1 LSAGGDSSIINKTL
15 DENNDATIIND
26 SSTQSGAKR
35 ASTNKTTIKASLR
48 EVYKQ
53 LKPPLISKRVY
64 DELSVC
70 IVFQI
75 LLFLANE
82 HVSFFFSF

>member
-1 LSAGGDSSIINKTL
+1 VSENGDSSIINKTL
-15 DENNDATIIND
+15 DENNDATMND
-26 SSTQSGAKR
+26 SSGQAGVKR
-35 ASTNKTTIKASLR
+35 TSTAIKASLR
-48 EVYKQ
+48 ELYKQ

-82 HVSFFFSF
+82 HVSSLNA